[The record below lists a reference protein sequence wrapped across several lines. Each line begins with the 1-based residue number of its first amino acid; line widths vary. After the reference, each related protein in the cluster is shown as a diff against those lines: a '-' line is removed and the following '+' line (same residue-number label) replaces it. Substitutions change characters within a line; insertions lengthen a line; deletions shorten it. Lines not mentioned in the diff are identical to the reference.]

1 MPATVSAEDAVSLTP
16 NTSAATRG
24 RITSVDALRGFDMFW
39 IIGVDALV
47 GALKRMAKDNPV
59 IGAIA
64 TQLDHVDWAG
74 FHFEDLIF
82 PLFVFIVG
90 VSIVF
95 SLSKRT
101 DQSSRGEVML
111 QVFRRAVVLY
121 LFGLFTYEG
130 IAKGFEQ
137 IRLLGVLQRIA
148 ICYFFGALAFLY
160 LKPRQ
165 RAALCVI
172 LLVGYWAIMTFVP
185 VPGVGA
191 GNFEEGK
198 NLANY
203 IDREYLPLRKW
214 DGDHDPEGLLSTL
227 PAIAS
232 CLLGIFAGTLL
243 RRQDV
248 ADQKK
253 VQLLL
258 GCGVASVVLGFLWGL
273 QFPVIKKIW
282 TSSFVL
288 VAGGFSAILLGLFYQ
303 IIDVSKKQWWAT
315 PFLWI
320 GSNAIAVYMLAHCVR
335 LGDLATRLVGGEI
348 QQSLERLKPGAGELL
363 VAFVALS
370 MAILFCRFLYRRRI
384 FLKV

>member
-1 MPATVSAEDAVSLTP
+1 MPATAAAESTVSLTP

-24 RITSVDALRGFDMFW
+24 RITSIDALRGFDMFW
-39 IIGVDALV
+39 IIGADALV
-47 GALKRMAKDNPV
+47 QALNRMAKGNPV

-64 TQLDHVDWAG
+64 TQLDHVPWAG
-74 FHFEDLIF
+74 FHFYDLIF

-95 SLSKRT
+95 SLGKRSSE
-101 DQSSRGEVML
+101 SSRGEIML
-111 QVFRRAVVLY
+111 QVLRRAVILY
-121 LFGLFTYEG
+121 VFGLFTYEG
-130 IAKGFEQ
+130 IAQGYAH

-148 ICYFFGALAFLY
+148 ICYFFAAMAFLY
-160 LKPRQ
+160 LNQRQ
-165 RAALCVI
+165 RVALCAI
-172 LLVGYWAIMTFVP
+172 LLVGYWAVMTFVP

-243 RRQDV
+243 RRQDI
-248 ADQKK
+248 ADQRK
-253 VQLLL
+253 VRILL
-258 GCGVASVVLGFLWGL
+258 GCGAASVVLGFVWGV
-273 QFPVIKKIW
+273 QFPVIKKLW

-320 GSNAIAVYMLAHCVR
+320 GTNAIAVYMLAHCVR
-335 LGDLATRLVGGEI
+335 LDKMAERLVGGEI
-348 QQSLERLKPGAGELL
+348 QKGLDATLPGAGELL
-363 VAFVALS
+363 IAFVALLF
-370 MAILFCRFLYRRRI
+370 AVLFCRFLYRRRI

>member
-1 MPATVSAEDAVSLTP
+1 MPTTATAESTISLTP
-16 NTSAATRG
+16 NTTAATQG
-24 RITSVDALRGFDMFW
+24 RITAVDALRGFDMFW
-39 IIGVDALV
+39 IIGADALIY
-47 GALKRMAKDNPV
+47 ALNKFAKGNPV

-64 TQLDHVDWAG
+64 TQLDHVEWEG
-74 FHFEDLIF
+74 FHFYDLIF

-95 SLSKRT
+95 SLSKRAEAEG
-101 DQSSRGEVML
+101 RERAMM
-111 QVFRRAVVLY
+111 QVLRRALILY
-121 LFGLFTYEG
+121 VFGLFTYKG
-130 IAKGFEQ
+130 IEDGFER

-148 ICYFFGALAFLY
+148 LCYLFGALAFLY
-160 LKPRQ
+160 LKPRG
-165 RAALCVI
+165 RVVLCLS
-172 LLVGYWAIMTFVP
+172 LLIGYWALMTFVP

-198 NLANY
+198 NFANY

-232 CLLGIFAGTLL
+232 CLLGILAGTLL
-243 RRQDV
+243 RRGDLS
-248 ADQKK
+248 DGKK
-253 VQLLL
+253 VRTLLVW
-258 GCGVASVVLGFLWGL
+258 GAASVVLGFLWGF

-288 VAGGFSAILLGLFYQ
+288 VAGGFSMILLALFYQ
-303 IIDVSKKQWWAT
+303 IIDVSKKQRWAT

-320 GSNAIAVYMLAHCVR
+320 GTNAIAVYMLAHCVQLEEWAR
-335 LGDLATRLVGGEI
+335 RIVGGEI
-348 QQSLERLKPGAGELL
+348 LSNLNRWHVGLGDLL

-370 MAILFCRFLYRRRI
+370 FAVLFCRFLYKRRI